1 MLIRII
7 DIGSNSIKASVYDVQ
22 NQDHKL
28 AARDKLSFSLG
39 EEVFSN
45 GSGNGAPGSI
55 SEAAQDK
62 VANFISG
69 LSNSANGEK
78 IHFTFTMATS
88 AVRSAKNREAFAR
101 RIQQK
106 TGLALRILT
115 GEEESFLIH
124 MGIASKADISPQ
136 EIIKTI
142 DIGGGSAEISWSRG
156 YEYLFGHSYDLGA
169 IRLSQRFLKGKTF
182 SREAFEQINELAV
195 TEFKTRFEVK
205 SPPPSQRAFGSS
217 GNIRAIGRMVEQV
230 RGGPFLKLLP
240 EITVGSLEDIAEIS
254 QGKAAQHIQSLFDIT
269 LERARIIMPA
279 VVVLAASMRYF
290 GIHRL
295 TLSEAGLRE
304 GAAFFWSRHGHLN
317 LPVDAA
323 ESADKRT

>member
-1 MLIRII
+1 MLIRIV

-28 AARDKLSFSLG
+28 TDKDKLSFSLG
-39 EEVFSN
+39 EEVFS
-45 GSGNGAPGSI
+45 SSTGSI
-55 SEAAQDK
+55 SESAQDK
-62 VANFISG
+62 VAHFVAG
-69 LSNSANGEK
+69 LSNSSNGEK
-78 IHFTFTMATS
+78 IHFTFALATS

-101 RIQQK
+101 KLQQK
-106 TGLALRILT
+106 TGLTLRILT

-124 MGIASKADISPQ
+124 MGIASKAGIGPQ

-156 YEYLFGHSYDLGA
+156 YDYMFGHSYDLGA

-182 SREAFEQINELAV
+182 SRDAFEQINDLAV
-195 TEFKTRFEVK
+195 NEFKTRFEVK
-205 SPPPSQRAFGSS
+205 APPPSQRAFGSS
-217 GNIRAIGRMVEQV
+217 GNIRAIGRMVAHV
-230 RGGPFLKLLP
+230 RGGPFLKLVP
-240 EITVGSLEDIAEIS
+240 DITVGSLEDIAEIS
-254 QGKAAQHIQSLFDIT
+254 QGKAAQNLQSLFDIS

-279 VVVLAASMRYF
+279 VVVLAASMRFF

-295 TLSEAGLRE
+295 TTSEAGLRE

-317 LPVDAA
+317 LPVDFA
-323 ESADKRT
+323 ESADKRP